1 MVELFGRSVFSGRAF
16 AAKFH
21 RRTFLK
27 YNINLLNDACKVPD
41 LFRKCAATHNPG
53 INPELLKSSLVKH
66 NTNLLHDVC
75 KVLFFRKCAAST
87 ISEKTELLF
96 RTNTISEKTELP
108 NNPNIES
115 QFGTIMIF
123 KHGRKVNFAR
133 FKFERRSK
141 SWKTH
146 KPQIFQIYLPFSKIS
161 IAAQFMGST
170 GSTGPT
176 TLFEACPSPS
186 AGPTTQLKLM
196 VASTPDGRLMNGGTP
211 ACRFNARVGK

>member
-1 MVELFGRSVFSGRAF
+1 MRG
-16 AAKFH
+16 K
-21 RRTFLK
+21 
-27 YNINLLNDACKVPD
+27 
-41 LFRKCAATHNPG
+41 HNPG

-141 SWKTH
+141 SWKKH

-176 TLFEACPSPS
+176 THFEACPSPS
-186 AGPTTQLKLM
+186 AGPTNQLKLT

-211 ACRFNARVGK
+211 ACRFNARVGKKGIITATSSSLNARRMAPHQTNNQPTTTRNCKNKKPQHQHHHS